1 MKEDDVS
8 TELFYTCAA
17 ENKILKDYKFGNP
30 FQFMIVDKPKKADE
44 SSKYFIADKLT
55 NKVVGRLWDHCEVGV
70 ALKLYS

>member
-30 FQFMIVDKPKKADE
+30 FQFMILDKPKKADE
-44 SSKYFIADKLT
+44 SSKYFIAYELGFRPSFKTLC
-55 NKVVGRLWDHCEVGV
+55 KVGLI
-70 ALKLYS
+70 LKPCG